1 MSAASHGEVE
11 VLRLLRAARG
21 MEAPPAAARRARAR
35 AAGLNLASAS
45 SSDFTYTYT
54 SPYTRY
60 EIWTFFYRMVLTGAV
75 ALFEAGSVLQ
85 FTVGIFMSVIIL
97 DVQLRCVLLTCP

>member
-1 MSAASHGEVE
+1 MASISNRFPLSTPCCSLTPHF
-11 VLRLLRAARG
+11 
-21 MEAPPAAARRARAR
+21 
-35 AAGLNLASAS
+35 NLASAS
-45 SSDFTYTYT
+45 SSHSAYTYT

-75 ALFEAGSVLQ
+75 VLFEAGSVLQ

>member
-1 MSAASHGEVE
+1 MLLVGSYSE
-11 VLRLLRAARG
+11 LLPTLIPIPQPQPQPQPQPRLSLI
-21 MEAPPAAARRARAR
+21 
-35 AAGLNLASAS
+35 LTT
-45 SSDFTYTYT
+45 DT

-75 ALFEAGSVLQ
+75 VLFEAGSALQ

-97 DVQLRCVLLTCP
+97 DVQLRYVLLARP